1 MVLLILGLVLFIGLV
16 VVHEL
21 GHFWVARRNGVKVEE
36 FGIFFPPA
44 LWRHKT
50 KAGWDFTINLLPLG
64 GFVKLKGEFDADKR
78 PGSFG
83 SATTRVKAK
92 IMLAGVAVNL
102 VTAVVM
108 FMVLAWVGMPKI
120 IDNQFT
126 VPSDT
131 KIVNQVTYVSFV
143 EPKSPAD
150 TAGLLQQDKLLTIAG
165 ENQKAIPVG
174 ETALKDITKNL
185 AGQKVTIIYE
195 RDGAIK
201 TTHTTLLTQKEVAKS
216 KLTNNPKGYLGV
228 SPLEQTTR
236 RSTWSAP
243 IVAVGLTGQ
252 FTQMTLK
259 GLWQALQGLGGII
272 AGAVTGNTT
281 ARQSAQTE
289 AGSQVGGPIAIFF
302 TLKSGSTLGFGFI
315 LMIIALIS
323 LTLAIM
329 NVLPIPALDGGKL
342 FVMLVARLLKK
353 PLTEKVEG
361 MVNSIGF
368 MVLIGLIVLITI
380 VDVKRFF

>member
-1 MVLLILGLVLFIGLV
+1 MFLLILGLVLFIGLV
-16 VVHEL
+16 IVHEL

-64 GFVKLKGEFDADKR
+64 GFVKLKGESDADKR

-83 SATTRVKAK
+83 SASTGAKAK

-102 VTAVVM
+102 ITAIVL

-131 KIVNQVTYVSFV
+131 KIVKQVTYVSYV

-165 ENQKAIPVG
+165 ENNKAITVG

-185 AGQKVTIIYE
+185 AGQKVTIVYE
-195 RDGAIK
+195 RGGATK

-216 KLTNNPKGYLGV
+216 KLTSNPKGFLGV
-228 SPLEQTTR
+228 SPLEQITR

-342 FVMLVARLLKK
+342 FVMMVARVLKK